1 MAVACVVAGVD
12 RAFSNLLDPRLS
24 LASTSRSSLKCS
36 IPKIKTTWRFE
47 LCSINYK
54 ITSR

>member
-24 LASTSRSSLKCS
+24 LALDLTLVA
-36 IPKIKTTWRFE
+36 E
-47 LCSINYK
+47 M
-54 ITSR
+54 